1 MLFEGLLALLSG
13 AFFMTSYVEENG
25 FPKPLTKAKEI
36 DYFNLAK
43 AGDTDARNT
52 LVTHNMRL
60 VVHIAK
66 KYVGIMDSDDLI
78 SVGAIGLLKAID
90 TFQYE
95 KGTQFSTYAAKCID
109 NEILMTIRANKKNNV
124 CISLYQTIGIDK
136 EGNEIT
142 LIDTLYNDDNVA
154 LKVERECVKQKLME
168 IIKGVLTEREYRI
181 VCMRYGLNEC
191 EILPQREI
199 AKIFNISRS
208 YISRIEKKALYKLR
222 EYMLANDLDLR

>member
-1 MLFEGLLALLSG
+1 MIFEGLLALLSS

-25 FPKPLTKAKEI
+25 FPKPLSKAKEAE
-36 DYFNLAK
+36 YFKLAK
-43 AGDTDARNT
+43 EGDRDARNT

-90 TFQYE
+90 TFQYD

-109 NEILMTIRANKKNNV
+109 NEILMTIRANKKNQACV
-124 CISLYQTIGIDK
+124 SLYQTIGIDK

-154 LKVERECVKQKLME
+154 MKVEKQCVKEKLLE
-168 IIKGVLTEREYRI
+168 IIEKVLSEREYKI
-181 VCMRYGLNEC
+181 ICMRYGLKELDV
-191 EILPQREI
+191 LPQREI
-199 AKIFNISRS
+199 AKKFSISRS
-208 YISRIEKKALYKLR
+208 YISRIEKKALQKLK
-222 EYMLANDLDLR
+222 EYMVSNDLDLR